1 MQCNRIGLCCTVSA
15 ITAAAAA
22 AAAAAAVAVAAT
34 DANGREGAVHVGPE
48 SGTEVVRLRA

>member
-15 ITAAAAA
+15 ITA